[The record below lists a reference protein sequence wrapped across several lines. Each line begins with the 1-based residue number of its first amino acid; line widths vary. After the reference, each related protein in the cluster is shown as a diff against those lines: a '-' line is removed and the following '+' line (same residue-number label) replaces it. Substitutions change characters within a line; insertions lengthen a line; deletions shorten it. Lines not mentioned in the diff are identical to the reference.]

1 MGIKIAK
8 DWIKLGRRLEVS
20 DPDIEEIDQ
29 AHDGLSQKG
38 YHMLKH
44 WKQEKSSAATYQALC
59 EALQHTF
66 VQRKDLAEKFCYIN
80 GN

>member
-1 MGIKIAK
+1 MGIEIAK

-20 DPDIEEIDQ
+20 DLNVEEIDK
-29 AHDGLSQKG
+29 AHDRLSEKG
-38 YHMLKH
+38 YDMLKH
-44 WKQEKSSAATYQALC
+44 WKQAKGSAATYQALC

>member
-1 MGIKIAK
+1 MGGEIAK
-8 DWIKLGRRLEVS
+8 SWIKLGRRLEVS
-20 DPDIEEIDQ
+20 DSNIQEITKAQDQ
-29 AHDGLSQKG
+29 LSEKG

-44 WKQEKSSAATYQALC
+44 WKQEKGSAATYQALC